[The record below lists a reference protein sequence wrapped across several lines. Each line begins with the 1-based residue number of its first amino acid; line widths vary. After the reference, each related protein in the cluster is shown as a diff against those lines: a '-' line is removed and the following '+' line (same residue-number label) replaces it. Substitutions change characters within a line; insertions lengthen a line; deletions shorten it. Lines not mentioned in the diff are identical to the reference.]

1 MKKFFQKYWW
11 GGLGLLLFIAYSA
24 LVFTTPKGFFN
35 SPDENANFVFI
46 KEFIT
51 HDTFTFSHSNLLP
64 EIRDFVFPRSTYA
77 QNGVIR
83 PIGFWGLLFLYGT
96 IGKVITSNGILF
108 LTPLLAVLGLGAF
121 YKIIFKLFSQ
131 RVALVSTLLLALH
144 PAWWYYTAR
153 GLFPNITF
161 IVFLLFAL
169 FFFFVRPQTRFLEK
183 FGNDFLGMFFLGI
196 ALLIRP
202 SEVWWVGISFVIVSA
217 TYRKS
222 LSWKQFGIW
231 SLPVGILGIL
241 YYFVNHSLY
250 GGVGTGYLASASY
263 VPPSWYSY
271 IFPFGIHPRLIL
283 STFYFFFVRL
293 IWWYTIPTF
302 FGLIYFF
309 KHYTETKHRVYALV
323 AFFTSI
329 FLVIFYGSH
338 EDSLRGLQSIGI
350 SYVRYW
356 LPIYIFSL
364 PLIAILL
371 QNLKRTKQ
379 IFVCIIFFA
388 LNISLTFG
396 GPDGILRVKENIL
409 HAANVRQE
417 LKNKIPDDA
426 IIATEFEDKYFWS
439 DYAVMKNVTDP
450 DIVQAMNI
458 LVEKKKPVY
467 FFAVKNGKEEE
478 EVKKLL
484 GEKGISLEEIFSPE
498 PHVLYQVKNGL
509 TEATE

>member
-11 GGLGLLLFIAYSA
+11 VGLGLLFFASYSI
-24 LVFTTPKGFFN
+24 LVFATPKGFFN
-35 SPDENANFVFI
+35 SPDENANFIFI
-46 KEFIT
+46 KEFIANNR
-51 HDTFTFSHSNLLP
+51 FTFSHPNLLP

-77 QNGVIR
+77 QNGIIR

-96 IGKVITSNGILF
+96 IGKIITAGGVLF

-169 FFFFVRPQTRFLEK
+169 FFFYVRPKTRFLEK

-202 SEVWWVGISFVIVSA
+202 SEVWWVGISFVMISVVC
-217 TYRKS
+217 RKS
-222 LSWKQFGIW
+222 LSWKQLGIW
-231 SLPVGILGIL
+231 LLPVGILGTL

-250 GGVGTGYLASASY
+250 GGVGAGYLASASY
-263 VPPSWYSY
+263 APPSWYSY
-271 IFPFGIHPRLIL
+271 FFPFGIHPRLIL

-293 IWWYTIPTF
+293 IWWYTIPAF

-309 KHYTETKHRVYALV
+309 KHYTETKHGVYVAV
-323 AFFTSI
+323 AFVTSV

-338 EDSLRGLQSIGI
+338 EDTLRGLHSIGI

-356 LPIYIFSL
+356 LPLYIFSL
-364 PLIAILL
+364 PFIAILL
-371 QNLKRTKQ
+371 QKLKLKKQ
-379 IFVCIIFFA
+379 IFVGIVFFA

-396 GPDGILRVKENIL
+396 GPDGILRVKENIT
-409 HAANVRQE
+409 HAAAVREE
-417 LKNKIPDDA
+417 LKNKVPADA
-426 IIATEFEDKYFWS
+426 LIATEFEDKYFWPE
-439 DYAVMKNVTDP
+439 YAVIKNVKDP
-450 DIVQAMNI
+450 DIIQALNI

-467 FFAVKNGKEEE
+467 FFAVKNGKEEK

-484 GEKGISLEEIFSPE
+484 GEKGISFEEIFSPE
-498 PHVLYQVKNGL
+498 PHVLYSLKK
-509 TEATE
+509 